1 MQNGSAL
8 FAAWSYGLAAFA
20 YAAFTLALAVSKR
33 QVRSSANER
42 ALMLA
47 AGLAAVWG
55 ALGLAFALTSS
66 HLLFVAEQ
74 VVDIIRYGAWYA
86 FMLSLLEGAPPNPGK
101 AGTTRFSL
109 RLIGGSLIAAGLVV
123 QAAFILGVISQTAWS
138 ATTWMHALGVSVFAM
153 LLLEQLVRNLS
164 SDSIWHVKPLAVGL
178 AGFFLFDIY
187 LSSDAVLFKAL
198 DADVFSARGFV
209 HALVAPLLWAS
220 ATRTKDWVAKVRLSQ
235 KAAFHSATFILA
247 GGYLLFMAAVGYYV
261 RSFGGDW
268 NRALAV
274 AVVFAL
280 LLGLGVLIFSAST
293 RARLRVLVGKH
304 FFSYRY
310 DYREEWLRF
319 THTLSNQN
327 TPESMGQQVIRGL
340 ANLVESPAGSLW
352 IKNSATREFTQMAR
366 WNMPASDARESAES
380 PMCRFIERSG
390 WVINMEE
397 YRSYPGRY
405 ASLALPEWVAQ
416 FPNAWLIVPLMA
428 GESLIGFSM
437 LASARTDLDV
447 NWEVNDLLRT
457 AGRQAA
463 SFLTQMQAT
472 EALLEARKFDSFNR
486 MSAFVVHDLKNIVT
500 QLALLLKNAE
510 RHGDNPEFQADMRM
524 TVQHSVERMRQLM
537 LQLRE
542 GATPPGTP
550 VGVDLAA
557 ILERIGA
564 AKARHGR
571 AVEVTIDE
579 RAMTRGHEER
589 IERVVGHLVQNALDA
604 TEAMAS
610 SGRVQLKLERRSGQ
624 AVVEV
629 RDNGIGMTPE
639 FIREQLFR
647 PFQTTKRAG
656 MGIGAYESFQYT
668 QEIGGKLD
676 VSSEVGV
683 GTTISLHLPL
693 FELDQQSDLLDLPGK
708 VAA

>member
-20 YAAFTLALAVSKR
+20 YAAFAVALAVSKR
-33 QVRSSANER
+33 QVRSGANDR
-42 ALMLA
+42 ALMFAVGFA
-47 AGLAAVWG
+47 AIWG

-66 HLLFVAEQ
+66 HFLFIAEQ
-74 VVDIIRYGAWYA
+74 VVDVVRYGAWYA
-86 FMLSLLEGAPPNPGK
+86 FMLSLLEGATPGAGK
-101 AGTTRFSL
+101 AVTARLSL
-109 RLIGGSLIAAGLVV
+109 RLIGGSLVAAGLVV
-123 QAAFILGVISQTAWS
+123 QATFILGGISQVAWS
-138 ATTWMHALGVSVFAM
+138 SATWMHALGMSVFAL

-187 LSSDAVLFKAL
+187 LSSDAVLFKTL

-209 HALVAPLLWAS
+209 HALVAPLLWTS
-220 ATRTKDWVAKVRLSQ
+220 VTRTKDWVAKIRLSQ

-274 AVVFAL
+274 AVIFAL

-352 IKNSATREFTQMAR
+352 IKDPATREFTQMAR
-366 WNMPASDARESAES
+366 WNMPASDARESSES

-397 YRSYPGRY
+397 YRSFPGRY

-524 TVQHSVERMRQLM
+524 TVHHSVERMRQLM

-557 ILERIGA
+557 IIERIGA
-564 AKARHGR
+564 AKAPHGR
-571 AVEVTIDE
+571 GVEVTIGE

-610 SGRVQLKLERRSGQ
+610 RGRVQVKLERRSGQ

-639 FIREQLFR
+639 FIREHLFR
-647 PFQTTKRAG
+647 PFQTTKKAG

-676 VSSEVGV
+676 VRSEVGV